1 MSVHMS
7 TAGPRVRLRLPQRRG
22 WALAV
27 FAAVLTA
34 AFAAASPAQAAQP
47 GVTQISSDP
56 YTAANAPRGQHATR
70 SNPTPLPGV
79 RRS

>member
-1 MSVHMS
+1 M
-7 TAGPRVRLRLPQRRG
+7 
-22 WALAV
+22 

-56 YTAANAPRGQHATR
+56 YTAANAPSGQHATEVE
-70 SNPTPLPGV
+70 PDTLPGA